1 MIKATAESMW
11 ITSQALYWAL
21 HMNHL
26 TWTSSILQSQ
36 VSNLGFKEE
45 TQLAGDRSKIWEQN
59 CLAWKSCSDSP
70 KESILFFL
78 EKWEYVSPSAVI
90 CYPELLWNGE
100 NAASCDAI
108 ELRPLGASAGWSQLP
123 TPSPP
128 PSSPF
133 LAMISPCVNS
143 IQGLLTAISGCA
155 LALGL
160 WFDGRKPDTSGWW
173 KQNLKHPLSPQSH
186 GSPGPLLLGCLKI

>member
-70 KESILFFL
+70 KESILFL
-78 EKWEYVSPSAVI
+78 LDSIEKWEYVSPSAVI

-108 ELRPLGASAGWSQLP
+108 ELRPLGASAGWSQ
-123 TPSPP
+123 TP
-128 PSSPF
+128 
-133 LAMISPCVNS
+133 N
-143 IQGLLTAISGCA
+143 
-155 LALGL
+155 
-160 WFDGRKPDTSGWW
+160 
-173 KQNLKHPLSPQSH
+173 PQS
-186 GSPGPLLLGCLKI
+186 SSVLTILGDDISMCEFH